1 MNSRLST
8 TEDTEDTEVRSLRGR
23 ISLRVLRVLCG
34 GALPVVV
41 ALGVL
46 ASFADAAAATR
57 NFFWKATSPRGTVYL
72 VGSVHLLT
80 KDYYPLNPALDA
92 AFKESARLVEEVDM
106 SEMLSSNA
114 QMQLLM
120 RGMLPAGQSI
130 DALVSPAT
138 MTLVNKTAADLGLPA
153 GPLKQFKPW
162 MLALTL
168 MGLEWQKAGFDA
180 DLGLDKHFYDRARA
194 EGKPVDGLETV
205 EYQIARFD
213 EMTAEQQDLLLSES
227 LKELSTEQANV
238 TTLADA
244 WKAGDVP
251 TVERLVLEDLKTDP
265 PLYERLLVERNR
277 NWLPKID
284 TFLNGSGRPGTV
296 FVVVGAA
303 HLVGPD
309 GLIQMLKARGYTVE
323 QQ

>member
-1 MNSRLST
+1 MKIST
-8 TEDTEDTEVRSLRGR
+8 TEDAEDMEVQSYRSRFR
-23 ISLRVLRVLCG
+23 LRVLRVLRG
-34 GALPVVV
+34 GGLPLVV

-46 ASFADAAAATR
+46 VLLADATAATR
-57 NFFWKATSPRGTVYL
+57 NFFWKATGPRGTVYL

-80 KDYYPLNPALDA
+80 KDYYPLNPSLDA
-92 AFKESARLVEEVDM
+92 AFKESTRLVEEVDM
-106 SEMLSSNA
+106 GEMLSSTA
-114 QMQLLM
+114 QLQLLS

-130 DALVSPAT
+130 DSIVSPAT
-138 MTLVNKTAADLGLPA
+138 MTLVTKTASDLGLPIA
-153 GPLKQFKPW
+153 PLRQFKPW

-180 DLGLDKHFYDRARA
+180 DLGLDKHFYDRAKA
-194 EGKPVDGLETV
+194 DGKPVAGLETV
-205 EYQIARFD
+205 DYQIARFD
-213 EMTAEQQDLLLSES
+213 EMTPDQQDKMLSES
-227 LKELSTEQANV
+227 LKELGTEQANV
-238 TTLADA
+238 ATLVNA
-244 WKAGDVP
+244 WKAGDAE
-251 TVERLVLEDLKTDP
+251 TIEQLVLEDLKTDP
-265 PLYERLLVERNR
+265 VIYQRLLVDRNR

-284 TFLNGSGRPGTV
+284 AMLGASASPGPV